1 MATIAVDTALDDGTA
16 RTAGEAWTINSG
28 ATFTVRTDSRWHV
41 GSPASMT
48 GSLGSQTL
56 TEGKIVY
63 DATAVRWLAY
73 DTGTGN
79 VPAIGTNITQGGVAS
94 SYLLGVYADLTAAP
108 TAVGAAMPASGF
120 IKFREVSG
128 AFAVGALTGIGANA
142 TAADVTGWIEI
153 VCDSAANI
161 TVPRLGE
168 FETRGD
174 WFYLDNAD
182 GTVGQVIQI
191 PANGGGAGTC
201 CPGVWIETGVGT
213 GEYEFWPALNGDTN
227 GWARE
232 HIGGP
237 YGATDRRQNFVKD
250 LGSGQIQIG
259 EASDIA
265 GTYASIAPQ
274 TGTYASIAHSCTYTW
289 VADVVTVYYSTE
301 HLLKTGQTVHLDF
314 TSGGA
319 TGSDGNY
326 VITVLDAYYYTVALA
341 GSGAAGNVT
350 ARPGHTI
357 TSTAHTLGVGD
368 TVYCDFTSGAGVDGA
383 YTIYGVTSANAYLI
397 EAPHSATTSGAVDV
411 YSRYTIAA
419 DRHLLVN
426 GVLVYLDFTSGAGVD
441 GVYPI
446 IHPTSAASAAAT
458 YTWVANVV
466 TVTLATHG
474 HRVGDTVYLDFTSG
488 GATGSDGNYVI
499 ASVPG
504 TGSFTVDLAGSGA
517 AGNVTVWRSYFDI
530 VANNGAAG
538 DSGNVTVKQT
548 IGNIPANGCK
558 IRIPNIIL
566 RECATASRASNLAPN
581 ATLATRPQL
590 VTTSAGAIDF
600 EYIYANW
607 YLDVQQAYACKMHH
621 VATFDSMN
629 VIEVATALDLDDV
642 GVGMYRALDARAIQF
657 TSNFA
662 GGTVKNFRGHRGNAP
677 GSADHNIEILY
688 CKGQTFTNVEGGIL
702 RYARSTGKGIQV
714 NYCQDLTFNS
724 CRSINSDLNFVA
736 SVRCV
741 VNDQD
746 CVDRFIGYTNVT
758 TPYYGVA
765 FGAGCADV
773 KVDGLTFGYGGTVL
787 NVHPVSGCV
796 YFVAD
801 QNVVVRNIGTHA
813 ARLSG
818 GTWRPNYYGLAY
830 VYATGGNNDGVKV
843 QRCYVDL
850 NRTAPYNTINSDK
863 NVQIQSVFGGR
874 YAEATHALQSFVDA
888 GLNSRFQG
896 CSCGT
901 SSVSGQASVYG
912 THFQDVFLGDTVGRF
927 ILAFN
932 EPTTET
938 AGQFT
943 LVAGTAKFNSAGGVI
958 LGAVGDKAIWEDSC
972 FRKGHTAFANTTPLM
987 SGGTAS
993 RFTVEYKIDTGS
1005 GYGAAW
1011 QMLSGANLSAE
1022 VLDPAIGFK
1031 MKIQI
1036 ERTSAS
1042 SSGEI
1047 TFIRIDTISTAVA
1060 QAAGLYDLDP
1070 VWLNFTVLDAVAK
1083 TPIAGARIFLETSPG
1098 GVNLVNDVTDAS
1110 GELAVEY
1117 PYLADQAVT
1126 GRVRKSSAA
1135 PLYKTSDL
1143 IGTITDEGLELTALM
1158 ITDT

>member
-1 MATIAVDTALDDGTA
+1 MATIAVDAYLDDGTA

-41 GSPASMT
+41 GAPASMT

-63 DATAVRWLAY
+63 DARAVRWLAY

-79 VPAIGTNITQGGVAS
+79 VPAIGTNITQAGVAS
-94 SYLLGVYADLTAAP
+94 SYLLGVYDTIDAAP
-108 TAVGAAMPASGF
+108 TAVGAAMPANGF

-142 TAADVTGWIEI
+142 TAADVTGWIEV

-182 GTVGQVIQI
+182 GTVGQVIQL
-191 PANGGGAGTC
+191 PTNGGGVGTR
-201 CPGVWIETGVGT
+201 CPGVWVETSVGSNA
-213 GEYEFWPALNGDTN
+213 YEFWPALASDTN
-227 GWARE
+227 GWARQ

-237 YGATDRRQNFVKD
+237 YSATDRRQNFCKD
-250 LGSGQIQIG
+250 LGSGQIQFG

-265 GTYASIAPQ
+265 STYASIAAQ

-289 VADVVTVYYSTE
+289 VADVVTVYYSTG

-314 TSGGA
+314 TTGGA

-326 VITVLDAYYYTVALA
+326 VITVLSAYYYTAALA

-357 TSTAHTLGVGD
+357 TFTAHTLGVGD
-368 TVYCDFTSGAGVDGA
+368 TVYCDFTSGTGVDGA
-383 YTIYGVTSANAYLI
+383 YPIYGVTSANAYLV
-397 EAPHSATTSGAVDV
+397 EAPHATTTSGAVDV

-419 DRHLLVN
+419 DRHLLVA
-426 GVLVYLDFTSGAGVD
+426 GVRVYLDFTSGSGVD
-441 GVYPI
+441 GVYTI
-446 IHPTSAASAAAT
+446 IHPVATATQAGT
-458 YTWVANVV
+458 YTWVAGVV
-466 TVTLATHG
+466 TVTFAAHG

-488 GATGSDGNYVI
+488 GGTPDGNYVI
-499 ASVPG
+499 DSVPG
-504 TGSFTVDLAGSGA
+504 TGSFTVALAGSGA
-517 AGNVTVWRSYFDI
+517 AGNVTIWRSYFDI

-558 IRIPNIIL
+558 VRIPNIIL
-566 RECATASRASNLAPN
+566 RECATGSRASNLAPN

-600 EYIYANW
+600 EYVYANW
-607 YLDVQQAYACKMHH
+607 YLDINQAYSCKLYH
-621 VATFDSMN
+621 VATFDQIN
-629 VIEVATALDLDDV
+629 ITEIATALDLDDV
-642 GVGMYRALDARAIQF
+642 GVGMYVAGDYRAIQF

-662 GGTVKNFRGHRGNAP
+662 GGTVKNVKGQRGNTP
-677 GSADHNIEILY
+677 GSADHSIEILY
-688 CKGQTFTNVEGGIL
+688 CKGQTFENVTGGIIQ
-702 RYARSTGKGIQV
+702 YARSTGKGLQV

-724 CRSINSDLNFVA
+724 CRVINSDLNFVA
-736 SVRCV
+736 SARCV
-741 VNDQD
+741 INDQD
-746 CVDRFIGYTNVT
+746 HVDRYIGYTNSGAYYAVT
-758 TPYYGVA
+758 LT
-765 FGAGCADV
+765 AGCSDI
-773 KVDGLTFGYGGTVL
+773 KIDGVTWGYAGTVL
-787 NVHPVSGCV
+787 NVHPLAGPLSVTAC
-796 YFVAD
+796 
-801 QNVVVRNIGTHA
+801 QRIILRNIGTRA
-813 ARLSG
+813 AMLSG

-830 VYATGGNNDGVKV
+830 IFASVGNNDTLKV

-850 NRTAPYNTINSDK
+850 TRTAPYNSINSDK

-874 YAEATHALQSFVDA
+874 YVESALAIQSYVDA
-888 GLNSRFQG
+888 GLNSRYQG

-901 SSVSGQASVYG
+901 SSVTGQASVYG
-912 THFQDVFLGDTVGRF
+912 THYSDVFLGDTIGRF

-938 AGQFT
+938 ASQFT
-943 LVAGTAKFNSAGGVI
+943 LVAGTAEFNSAGGVI
-958 LGAVGDKAIWEDSC
+958 LGTVGDKAIWEDSC
-972 FRKGHTAFANTTPLM
+972 FRKGHTAFANMTPLM

-1011 QMLSGANLSAE
+1011 QTLTGANLSAE
-1022 VLDPAIGFK
+1022 VLDPAVGFK

-1036 ERTSAS
+1036 ERISAS
-1042 SSGEI
+1042 ASGAI
-1047 TFIRIDTISTAVA
+1047 TFLTIYTASTAVA

-1070 VWLNFTVLDAVAK
+1070 VDLSFTVLDAVTK
-1083 TPIAGARIFLETSPG
+1083 LPIDGARVYLATSPG
-1098 GVNLVNDVTDAS
+1098 GVELVNDVTDAS
-1110 GELAVEY
+1110 GELVSVY
-1117 PYLADQAVT
+1117 SYITDQAVT
-1126 GRVRKSSAA
+1126 GRVRHGTGAA
-1135 PLYKTSDL
+1135 LYKTSDL
-1143 IGTITDEGLELTALM
+1143 IGTITEEGLELTALM
-1158 ITDT
+1158 ISDT